1 MKPDTT
7 VYKSVAP
14 PTDLATVTVDDA
26 PLREEDGFEW
36 RTPEGQLELAQAILF
51 DYYGAEA
58 QESALAQA
66 FSEGVIAHLPY
77 AWTITGKGIEIF
89 MQTRIS

>member
-1 MKPDTT
+1 MKPNTT
-7 VYKSVAP
+7 VYKAITSL
-14 PTDLATVTVDDA
+14 TDFATVTVDDA

-36 RTPEGQLELAQAILF
+36 RTPEGQLELAHAILF

-58 QESALAQA
+58 KEISAVHA